1 MTWPPGASSPT
12 SWSVIR
18 QTRLS
23 GYFLLV
29 WDIVRW
35 AQERGIQVRGRGSAA
50 NSIVAYLL
58 GITNVDPLAH
68 NLLFERFLS
77 TEARVMPD
85 IDLDFCSR
93 RREEVIQYVY
103 EKYGEDHVGM
113 VCNYVTYRARSAIRD
128 VGKALDLPQD
138 TARPPGQEP
147 GALGRACAGPAVLS
161 GGSGPVGAVRHAVRG
176 DPGLPAPPEHPRGG
190 DVHHRARR
198 WTRSCRWS
206 APPCPGAW

>member
-1 MTWPPGASSPT
+1 MPS
-12 SWSVIR
+12 
-18 QTRLS
+18 
-23 GYFLLV
+23 
-29 WDIVRW
+29 
-35 AQERGIQVRGRGSAA
+35 ERGIQVRGRGSAA

-77 TEARVMPD
+77 AEARVMPD

-103 EKYGEDHVGM
+103 EKYGEEHVGM
-113 VCNYVTYRARSAIRD
+113 VCNYVTYRARTAVRD
-128 VGKALDLPQD
+128 VGKALGLPQD
-138 TARPPGQEP
+138 AARPPGQEP
-147 GALGRACAGPAVLS
+147 RAVGRCPRRTLRGLS
-161 GGSGPVGAVRHAVRG
+161 GGSRAHTWEQFLTLCERDQGY
-176 DPGLPAPPEHPRGG
+176 PAPPEHPRGR

-206 APPCPGAW
+206 GPPCRGGW